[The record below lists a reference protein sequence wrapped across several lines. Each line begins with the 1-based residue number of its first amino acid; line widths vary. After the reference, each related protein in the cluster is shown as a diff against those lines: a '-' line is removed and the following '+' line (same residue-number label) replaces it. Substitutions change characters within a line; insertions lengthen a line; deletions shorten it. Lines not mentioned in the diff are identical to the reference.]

1 MVVVL
6 YPVFLIQKLNDVG
19 GQGQSV
25 SPDCPLVVVVTGRLT
40 ELLLSI
46 SGPGGFTPSDQS
58 WGKLS
63 DQQVNKATNPSLLST
78 SSLTLKNNLTDW
90 C

>member
-1 MVVVL
+1 MMVVVL

-46 SGPGGFTPSDQS
+46 SGPGA
-58 WGKLS
+58 
-63 DQQVNKATNPSLLST
+63 VLLPPIRAGGNCLT
-78 SSLTLKNNLTDW
+78 SK
-90 C
+90 